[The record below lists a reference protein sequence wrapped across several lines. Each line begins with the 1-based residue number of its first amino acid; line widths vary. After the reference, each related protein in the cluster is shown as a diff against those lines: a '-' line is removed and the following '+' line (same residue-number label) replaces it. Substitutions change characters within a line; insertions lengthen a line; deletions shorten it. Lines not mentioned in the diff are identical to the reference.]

1 MIKPANNSDSEL
13 LEENEV
19 SSLITQEKGIK
30 EDELIKEMLN
40 SKDKIDQLLEKE
52 CLEQDKK
59 I

>member
-19 SSLITQEKGIK
+19 SSLITQEKGDK

>member
-19 SSLITQEKGIK
+19 SSLITQEKGDK
-30 EDELIKEMLN
+30 EEELIKEMLN